1 MEKDTFDIDRLSAEE
16 IIGIVQGEDVT
27 AEQLDL
33 LAAHTLHRNRQLQQ
47 QVEVLGKITSQIERR
62 LKELK
67 GLKPPRF

>member
-1 MEKDTFDIDRLSAEE
+1 VDQETFNIDRLSAEE
-16 IIGIVQGEDVT
+16 IIGIVQSDDVT

-47 QVEVLGKITSQIERR
+47 QVEALGKITSQIERR

-67 GLKPPRF
+67 GR

>member
-1 MEKDTFDIDRLSAEE
+1 MDQETFNIDRLSAEE
-16 IIGIVQGEDVT
+16 IIGIVQSDAVT

-47 QVEVLGKITSQIERR
+47 QVEALGKITSQIERR

-67 GLKPPRF
+67 GR